1 MEIWFFR
8 ESPKPCRRRR
18 SAAPRSLWSRQK
30 AVFEPVCGLRPA
42 EGPRRPPM
50 APQIAHKHH
59 REHGKL
65 ALGLWGSCYQYMR
78 STECPLGIRVSERR
92 PLGSGRS
99 RTPAFAAALAAR
111 DQQCRRH
118 RPTRVPRPAAPR
130 LRPQPARPARA
141 ARYQRP
147 AARLRRRKAAAGSGR
162 QPTAAG
168 AAHPTCWC
176 RPTAGKSCSAR
187 VALAE
192 TAAALALPTPQWLR
206 S

>member
-99 RTPAFAAALAAR
+99 RTPAFGCVGRSRSAVPPPQTDASAAPGSASASPAAGPTGPRGALPASGCEAAAA
-111 DQQCRRH
+111 QSGGGEW
-118 RPTRVPRPAAPR
+118 
-130 LRPQPARPARA
+130 
-141 ARYQRP
+141 
-147 AARLRRRKAAAGSGR
+147 AAADGGR
-162 QPTAAG
+162 
-168 AAHPTCWC
+168 
-176 RPTAGKSCSAR
+176 CSPPHVLVQADGR
-187 VALAE
+187 KVVLG
-192 TAAALALPTPQWLR
+192 TGR
-206 S
+206 SR